1 MWVVLYLFTWA
12 AGAELVNWSG
22 VGAALLI
29 GLFQGSTW
37 MTELLSVQ
45 KYPQYAAYQATT
57 SRLLPW
63 VPGPSLDSPEGKLAL
78 RNAAAEA
85 RRVLLQRA
93 AERLGAPV
101 AALQVVNGTVAITA
115 DASRRVTYAELVAN
129 GFATGLDWNKQYG
142 NGLTVTTV
150 VMRQPV
156 GNA

>member
-78 RNAAAEA
+78 RNAAAA
-85 RRVLLQRA
+85 SKGAAAAAAPAASAAGKRRKSIGGKR
-93 AERLGAPV
+93 E
-101 AALQVVNGTVAITA
+101 
-115 DASRRVTYAELVAN
+115 
-129 GFATGLDWNKQYG
+129 
-142 NGLTVTTV
+142 
-150 VMRQPV
+150 
-156 GNA
+156 